1 MVGSKDKPYR
11 NLERKKYYDKHRVE
25 SLPAGKRRKWSD
37 REEAK
42 LIKLDNEGHIDT
54 YIVKALKRNMLGIQI
69 KRHRLKKEGAHS
81 LDNKTVLF
89 NASKRKRMTLALK
102 QWIDNLDVEA
112 IEDKMPMIATKIKL
126 KTCLKDLW
134 EHQAKNGNDKAPYE
148 ERAKFIQ
155 GKIDVLEH
163 KLGENN
169 G

>member
-89 NASKRKRMTLALK
+89 NASKRNILKEKKYIKGGKRMTLALK
-102 QWIDNLDVEA
+102 QWI
-112 IEDKMPMIATKIKL
+112 T
-126 KTCLKDLW
+126 
-134 EHQAKNGNDKAPYE
+134 
-148 ERAKFIQ
+148 
-155 GKIDVLEH
+155 
-163 KLGENN
+163 
-169 G
+169 